1 MEKAK
6 RKEMEFQIR
15 RTEILNQAEKI
26 FASKGFYIATMAEIA
41 DASGFAIGTLYHFF
55 EGKENL
61 YTTMVSE
68 KLDMMYSEIRDA
80 VNMADNAVDK
90 IEKLVRSHFCFVEN
104 NVDFC
109 NLFIRGE
116 GATLSKGK
124 TILRDK
130 MNADYLNHIGFIE
143 EIMRLGIKTNSLKVT
158 QPRMMAFAL
167 SGIIRSF
174 IFGWL
179 LTNQDHPLR
188 DKVDYVLEIFL
199 KGASAEV
206 RQ

>member
-1 MEKAK
+1 MEKSK

-15 RTEILNQAEKI
+15 RTEILNQAEKM
-26 FASKGFYIATMAEIA
+26 FALKGFYVATMAEIA

-80 VNMADNAVDK
+80 VNMADTAVDK
-90 IEKLVRSHFCFVEN
+90 IEMLVRSHFCFVEN

-130 MNADYLNHIGFIE
+130 MNTDYLNHIGFIE

-174 IFGWL
+174 ILGWL

-188 DKVDYVLEIFL
+188 DKVDCVLDIFL
-199 KGASAEV
+199 KGVSAEV

>member
-80 VNMADNAVDK
+80 VNMADNAVAT
-90 IEKLVRSHFCFVEN
+90 RSWPARES
-104 NVDFC
+104 
-109 NLFIRGE
+109 RARPPSARRSARTP
-116 GATLSKGK
+116 GAARS
-124 TILRDK
+124 
-130 MNADYLNHIGFIE
+130 
-143 EIMRLGIKTNSLKVT
+143 
-158 QPRMMAFAL
+158 PR
-167 SGIIRSF
+167 
-174 IFGWL
+174 
-179 LTNQDHPLR
+179 
-188 DKVDYVLEIFL
+188 
-199 KGASAEV
+199 
-206 RQ
+206 

>member
-1 MEKAK
+1 
-6 RKEMEFQIR
+6 
-15 RTEILNQAEKI
+15 
-26 FASKGFYIATMAEIA
+26 
-41 DASGFAIGTLYHFF
+41 
-55 EGKENL
+55 
-61 YTTMVSE
+61 MVSE

-130 MNADYLNHIGFIE
+130 MNADYLNHIGFME
-143 EIMRLGIKTNSLKVT
+143 EIMRLGIKTNTLKVT

-179 LTNQDHPLR
+179 LTNHDHPLR
-188 DKVDYVLEIFL
+188 DKVDCVLEIFL